1 MRYDLINLS
10 TVMNPD
16 PKLGG
21 LSFFE
26 GTRDIPFEIKRL
38 YCIFKAEQETHRGF
52 RAHKTSSQLLFYE
65 PVWFRT
71 GIIR

>member
-38 YCIFKAEQETHRGF
+38 YCIFKR
-52 RAHKTSSQLLFYE
+52 R
-65 PVWFRT
+65 
-71 GIIR
+71 

>member
-26 GTRDIPFEIKRL
+26 GTRDIPFEIKDFTVFLKQNRKHIEDFGL
-38 YCIFKAEQETHRGF
+38 IKQAVSCCFARMVPYR
-52 RAHKTSSQLLFYE
+52 YY
-65 PVWFRT
+65 
-71 GIIR
+71 